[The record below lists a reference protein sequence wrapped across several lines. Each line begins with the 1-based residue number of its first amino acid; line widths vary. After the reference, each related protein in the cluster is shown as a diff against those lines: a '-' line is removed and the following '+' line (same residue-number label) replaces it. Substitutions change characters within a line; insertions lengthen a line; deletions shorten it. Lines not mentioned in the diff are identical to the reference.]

1 MEEIT
6 FIDSKGEMYVL
17 LQGVLLQG
25 DSEGGVAWLYSLVF
39 FLSSIFL
46 FFPLLPMLEWIIPI
60 YRG

>member
-1 MEEIT
+1 VEEIT
-6 FIDSKGEMYVL
+6 FIDSKGEMY
-17 LQGVLLQG
+17 VLLQG

>member
-6 FIDSKGEMYVL
+6 FIDSKGEMY
-17 LQGVLLQG
+17 VLLQG